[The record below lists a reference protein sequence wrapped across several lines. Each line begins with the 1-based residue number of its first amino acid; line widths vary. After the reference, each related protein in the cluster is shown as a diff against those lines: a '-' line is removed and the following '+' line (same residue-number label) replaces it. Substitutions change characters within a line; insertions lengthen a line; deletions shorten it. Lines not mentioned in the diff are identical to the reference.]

1 MFLRVYKIKFLVT
14 LTTRTENCALLV
26 VLVGLSSAFTDCI
39 LLQVLLF
46 ICFCVDS
53 VFMEINTVLHA
64 AHDENWS
71 SCKAVIR
78 IFAGI

>member
-1 MFLRVYKIKFLVT
+1 
-14 LTTRTENCALLV
+14 
-26 VLVGLSSAFTDCI
+26 
-39 LLQVLLF
+39 
-46 ICFCVDS
+46 
-53 VFMEINTVLHA
+53 MEINTVLHA